1 MLYSIG
7 LGSAAAIP
15 TAGALNWV
23 FKDGLGQLGTLVFG
37 RVIAHRFDIAPRM
50 WYLIASTKLNIAMLL
65 EISTILMPAYFLPV
79 ASVANALK
87 GLAWMSGGSSRSAFN
102 VAFAAD
108 ANIAD
113 ITAKATSQ
121 TICTSLIGT
130 TLGAGIA
137 SVIGQSP
144 EAAVACFSAVAGVH
158 LYSGYKSVRTVP
170 LSTLNATRLDH
181 LIINDYLQN
190 DNNNRRSM
198 MTTPVE
204 MAGIEPIF
212 TFINNNND
220 NNIKTSSSIQI
231 GTSLEVLVSTC
242 PDRLVE
248 AMEVY
253 GREKYLIIVKEGGGT
268 RKGVHLVFHLDA
280 SVRDCLLGYLNAC
293 MVVSGRYVGDHER
306 NMAVKAK
313 EMFDGMYGEMVGAGW
328 DVNKVVLEQVQSGRR
343 ARWFKKG
350 TWCAEDVF
358 F

>member
-7 LGSAAAIP
+7 LGAAAAIP

-23 FKDGLGQLGTLVFG
+23 FKDGLGQLGTLLFG
-37 RVIAHRFDIAPRM
+37 RVIAHRFDVAPRM

-65 EISTILMPAYFLPV
+65 EISTVLMPGYFLPV

-137 SVIGQSP
+137 SAIGQSP
-144 EAAVACFSAVAGVH
+144 EAAVACFFVVAGVH

-170 LSTLNATRLDH
+170 LSTLNATRLEH
-181 LIINDYLQN
+181 LIINDYLQSYTDKN
-190 DNNNRRSM
+190 SSHNNSRRR

-212 TFINNNND
+212 IHNN
-220 NNIKTSSSIQI
+220 KSSSDVRI
-231 GTSLEVLVSTC
+231 GTSLELLGSTC
-242 PDRLVE
+242 PDRLVK

-253 GREKYLIIVKEGGGT
+253 GREKYLIIQEEGE
-268 RKGVHLVFHLDA
+268 GVHLVFHVDA
-280 SVRDCLLGYLNAC
+280 NVKDCLLGYLNAC
-293 MVVSGRYVGDHER
+293 IIKSGRYVGDDER
-306 NMAVKAK
+306 RIVVRAQ
-313 EMFDGMYGEMVGAGW
+313 EMFDGMYGDMEGAGW
-328 DVNKVVLEQVQSGRR
+328 DVNKVVLEQVKSDRR
-343 ARWFKKG
+343 ARW
-350 TWCAEDVF
+350 ELVV
-358 F
+358 

>member
-23 FKDGLGQLGTLVFG
+23 FKDGLGQLGTLLFG

-65 EISTILMPAYFLPV
+65 EISTLLMPGYFLPV

-137 SVIGQSP
+137 SAIGQSP
-144 EAAVACFSAVAGVH
+144 EAAVACFSVVAGVH

-181 LIINDYLQN
+181 LIINDYLQTN
-190 DNNNRRSM
+190 TDNSSDNNSTRS

-212 TFINNNND
+212 GFIHNN
-220 NNIKTSSSIQI
+220 KASSGVRI
-231 GTSLEVLVSTC
+231 GTSLELLGSTC
-242 PDRLVE
+242 PDRVVK

-253 GREKYLIIVKEGGGT
+253 GREKYLIIKEEG
-268 RKGVHLVFHLDA
+268 RGVHLVFHVDA
-280 SVRDCLLGYLNAC
+280 NVKDCLLGYLNAC
-293 MVVSGRYVGDHER
+293 IIMSGRYVGYDER
-306 NMAVKAK
+306 RIVVKAQ
-313 EMFDGMYGEMVGAGW
+313 EMFDGMYGEMEGAGW
-328 DVNKVVLEQVQSGRR
+328 DVNKVVLEQVKSARR
-343 ARWFKKG
+343 ARW
-350 TWCAEDVF
+350 ELVV
-358 F
+358 